1 MSDAAVHQPS
11 PAKRGRGR
19 GRGGTARGGAS
30 ARARGK
36 PSVGRRGR
44 AKVYDNSRA
53 QAAHERQRDL
63 KNAYATLAAAMK
75 PALEELAD
83 RNLDRL
89 RSDFNAHKEVD
100 QYHEIISFLDQRFKE
115 RVADL
120 NNARDL
126 SINTTTHELM
136 AKNDYVQKGYQNI
149 IADKVDDFYDT
160 LLRRAELLL
169 QLSNNG
175 EPLNKLDDSYNYKSI
190 TTEEAAQQ
198 GIYRKIHKGIEVP
211 YPQLHPELAR
221 EANKPNDPRT
231 PSKRKAA
238 YLSEDQPT
246 PKRPASALTSTA
258 IPRHIGGLLSAV
270 APDEPASQPASPS
283 PEPEDEDEPSAAD
296 EPVPARR
303 GRKPRAQLEASP
315 GANPDETPEV
325 DEDEQVPL
333 IPNGASDPDEFG
345 VRLITKRAR
354 INDAPNNRIMIPP
367 LFEYEDHEIGFRDST
382 NDKTRG
388 ATKAKRKKFLDK
400 PNSNAMLFDRTV
412 GGYDATSYVD
422 GELDKE
428 ALEKHKLHPKFGIF
442 LHSSVNEEEPPRPY
456 ESGWKPTVFVTET
469 GKIQHTSRSIPAAKA
484 SEDQRRMDLM
494 ALLNQ
499 HLADEGIDLADL
511 EDEEYQRLVKER
523 DERRLEQK
531 RQEVA
536 AQDKHDQHL
545 FGMNIDILLDAAD
558 QADRKQA
565 QEAQNPQPSQSV
577 SPTVS
582 RPSTRS
588 LKYDAVRDVF
598 GGSDLPPTVP
608 NVAPI
613 DNSGA
618 SNLLMLADMALSQ
631 AEEVAAPDPASGP
644 TSAPFPSN
652 SHQLTIQMPE
662 PVRPKQLRS
671 PSDLEQHGS
680 LVKFT
685 SANPFVPEPLAP
697 QLPHFVSRDPAY
709 APQPPPS
716 YQERKVYD
724 SPLAHPDNFAY
735 RETGVPYEQV
745 PTQQMQPP
753 KPHAFMGQPNSQ
765 PPKGAQEYAYAGPE
779 TPYEASQVRRPSQIS
794 QDDQYAPA
802 RPNTE
807 DVAISDSQTL
817 LDPQLFEDGQRPA
830 PSQLQAPQLEQTQQL
845 QPVQSGGVL
854 QQPQNSFFQTALN
867 SPGTAGSQE
876 QPHQPDYP
884 EPPQAQQQSGSQVAA
899 TQRPAPVNESSPGRT
914 PFSHPNGSDQQPLPV
929 LRPLHRGSGPLVAPT
944 AQAPAPRHI
953 MMTPSDPADDYH
965 PSPSAQYYDQGYHAN
980 GYAPDQPI
988 MSTEQGPRPAGYVAQ
1003 PMLQNSQQPPPYP
1016 SQYPPPG
1023 HSGSQPPP
1031 QYELQMVQ
1039 SPPPFGNGP
1048 GGSPSPSRRSG
1059 SFSSSSRNN
1068 KAQYREIKP
1077 APRMAEVYDANGSE
1091 LRTLLYNPAEGIRDY
1106 QATAPPPS
1114 HGPTQI
1120 RGWTHTTG
1128 SRKSR
1133 GKSSSDSQIDPLLGQ
1148 AERK

>member
-1 MSDAAVHQPS
+1 MNTSSKAIRYVAYFSFIFLTVFSS
-11 PAKRGRGR
+11 PA
-19 GRGGTARGGAS
+19 
-30 ARARGK
+30 
-36 PSVGRRGR
+36 
-44 AKVYDNSRA
+44 
-53 QAAHERQRDL
+53 HF
-63 KNAYATLAAAMK
+63 
-75 PALEELAD
+75 AD
-83 RNLDRL
+83 PCSQNL
-89 RSDFNAHKEVD
+89 FA
-100 QYHEIISFLDQRFKE
+100 E
-115 RVADL
+115 RV
-120 NNARDL
+120 
-126 SINTTTHELM
+126 E
-136 AKNDYVQKGYQNI
+136 
-149 IADKVDDFYDT
+149 DFYDT
-160 LLRRAELLL
+160 LLRRAEILLK
-169 QLSNNG
+169 LSNDG
-175 EPLNKLDDSYNYKSI
+175 ETVNVSLQQNVALVNKINRILILMTQKMDGSYNYKSI

-221 EANKPNDPRT
+221 EANKQNDPRT

-246 PKRPASALTSTA
+246 PKRPASALTGTA

-270 APDEPASQPASPS
+270 APDEPQSQPASPS
-283 PEPEDEDEPSAAD
+283 PEPEDDDEPSPAD
-296 EPVPARR
+296 EPAPTKR
-303 GRKPRAQLEASP
+303 GRKPRTQLEASP
-315 GANPDETPEV
+315 GANLDETPEA
-325 DEDEQVPL
+325 DEDEQVPP
-333 IPNGASDPDEFG
+333 IPNGASEPDEFG

-367 LFEYEDHEIGFRDST
+367 LYEYEDHEIGFRDST

-388 ATKAKRKKFLDK
+388 ATKAKRKKFLDQ

-412 GGYDATSYVD
+412 GGYDATSYED

-428 ALEKHKLHPKFGIF
+428 TLEKHQLHPKYGIF
-442 LHSSVNEEEPPRPY
+442 LNNSVNEEEAPRPY

-499 HLADEGIDLADL
+499 HLADEGIDQAEL
-511 EDEEYQRLVKER
+511 EDEEYHRLVKER
-523 DERRLEQK
+523 DERRLEQR
-531 RQEVA
+531 RQEDA
-536 AQDKHDQHL
+536 AQSKHDQHL
-545 FGMNIDILLDAAD
+545 FGMNIGILVDAAD
-558 QADRKQA
+558 QLDRQPA
-565 QEAQNPQPSQSV
+565 QETKNPQPSQSL
-577 SPTVS
+577 SPNVS

-598 GGSDLPPTVP
+598 GGSDQAPAAP
-608 NVAPI
+608 NVAPA
-613 DNSGA
+613 DNNGA
-618 SNLLMLADMALSQ
+618 FNLLMLADIAVSS
-631 AEEVAAPDPASGP
+631 AEAEAYPGPASG
-644 TSAPFPSN
+644 APAPVSGSLPGPGHSD

-697 QLPHFVSRDPAY
+697 QLPQFVSRDPAY
-709 APQPPPS
+709 PPQPPPS

-724 SPLAHPDNFAY
+724 SPLAPPDNFAY
-735 RETGVPYEQV
+735 REAGIPYEQM
-745 PTQQMQPP
+745 PPHQMQPP
-753 KPHAFMGQPNSQ
+753 KPQSYMGQQNSQ
-765 PPKGAQEYAYAGPE
+765 PPKGGQDYGYAGSE
-779 TPYEASQVRRPSQIS
+779 TSYEAPQLRRPSQIS

-807 DVAISDSQTL
+807 DVGILDSQTL
-817 LDPQLFEDGQRPA
+817 LDPQLFEAGQRPA
-830 PSQLQAPQLEQTQQL
+830 PSQLQAPQLEQIQQP
-845 QPVQSGGVL
+845 QAAQSGSVL

-867 SPGTAGSQE
+867 SPGMSPSQE
-876 QPHQPDYP
+876 QLRQPDYP
-884 EPPQAQQQSGSQVAA
+884 EPPQTQQQSGSQMAA
-899 TQRPAPVNESSPGRT
+899 ASRPPQVNESSPGRT
-914 PFSHPNGSDQQPLPV
+914 PFSHPNGTEQQPLPV

-944 AQAPAPRHI
+944 TQASAPRHI
-953 MMTPSDPADDYH
+953 MMTPGDPADDYH
-965 PSPSAQYYDQGYHAN
+965 GPSGQYYEQGYHTN

-988 MSTEQGPRPAGYVAQ
+988 MSTEQGPRSAGYMAQ
-1003 PMLQNSQQPPPYP
+1003 PMTHNSQQPPPYP
-1016 SQYPPPG
+1016 PQYPPPG
-1023 HSGSQPPP
+1023 QSGSQPPP
-1031 QYELQMVQ
+1031 QYEIQMVQ

-1048 GGSPSPSRRSG
+1048 GSPSPSRRSG

-1133 GKSSSDSQIDPLLGQ
+1133 GKSSSDSQIDPMLGQ
-1148 AERK
+1148 PEKK

>member
-1 MSDAAVHQPS
+1 M
-11 PAKRGRGR
+11 
-19 GRGGTARGGAS
+19 
-30 ARARGK
+30 
-36 PSVGRRGR
+36 
-44 AKVYDNSRA
+44 
-53 QAAHERQRDL
+53 
-63 KNAYATLAAAMK
+63 
-75 PALEELAD
+75 
-83 RNLDRL
+83 
-89 RSDFNAHKEVD
+89 
-100 QYHEIISFLDQRFKE
+100 
-115 RVADL
+115 
-120 NNARDL
+120 
-126 SINTTTHELM
+126 
-136 AKNDYVQKGYQNI
+136 
-149 IADKVDDFYDT
+149 
-160 LLRRAELLL
+160 
-169 QLSNNG
+169 
-175 EPLNKLDDSYNYKSI
+175 DDSYNYKSI

-211 YPQLHPELAR
+211 YPQRHPELAQ

-246 PKRPASALTSTA
+246 PKRPASALTGTA

-270 APDEPASQPASPS
+270 APDEPPSQPGSPS
-283 PEPEDEDEPSAAD
+283 PEPDDDDEPSPAD
-296 EPVPARR
+296 EPAPARR

-315 GANPDETPEV
+315 GANPDETPDL
-325 DEDEQVPL
+325 DEDEQIPP

-367 LFEYEDHEIGFRDST
+367 LYEYEEHEIGFRDST

-412 GGYDATSYVD
+412 CGYDATSYED
-422 GELDKE
+422 GELDKQ

-442 LHSSVNEEEPPRPY
+442 LNSSVNEEEPPRPY
-456 ESGWKPTVFVTET
+456 ESGWKPTVFVSET

-499 HLADEGIDLADL
+499 HLADEGIDQEDL
-511 EDEEYQRLVKER
+511 EDEEYRRLVKER

-531 RQEVA
+531 RQDDA

-545 FGMNIDILLDAAD
+545 FGMNIDILLDAAHQVEHQPVPD
-558 QADRKQA
+558 I
-565 QEAQNPQPSQSV
+565 QNQQPPQSV
-577 SPTVS
+577 SPSVS

-598 GGSDLPPTVP
+598 GGSDLATAAP

-618 SNLLMLADMALSQ
+618 FNLLLLADLALSQ
-631 AEEVAAPDPASGP
+631 VEAGDTPALASARVHVSAPASDPMTGLVKEE
-644 TSAPFPSN
+644 A
-652 SHQLTIQMPE
+652 HQLTIQMPE
-662 PVRPKQLRS
+662 PVRPKKLRS
-671 PSDLEQHGS
+671 PSDLEHHGS

-697 QLPHFVSRDPAY
+697 QLPQFISREPAY
-709 APQPPPS
+709 AQQPSHP

-724 SPLAHPDNFAY
+724 SPLAPPGNFAY
-735 RETGVPYEQV
+735 REAGVPYEQHH
-745 PTQQMQPP
+745 TQQMQPP
-753 KPHAFMGQPNSQ
+753 KPQSYMGQQKPQ
-765 PPKGAQEYAYAGPE
+765 TPQGAQEYAYGGPE
-779 TPYEASQVRRPSQIS
+779 TPYEGPQLRRPSQIP
-794 QDDQYAPA
+794 QDNQYAPA

-807 DVAISDSQTL
+807 DVAIMDSQTL
-817 LDPQLFEDGQRPA
+817 LDPQLFEVGQRPA

-845 QPVQSGGVL
+845 PPAQSGGVL

-867 SPGTAGSQE
+867 SPGVSPSQE

-884 EPPQAQQQSGSQVAA
+884 EPPQSHQQPGSHMAA
-899 TQRPAPVNESSPGRT
+899 ASRPPPGNESSPGRT

-929 LRPLHRGSGPLVAPT
+929 LRPLHRGSGPLVAPAT
-944 AQAPAPRHI
+944 QVPAPRHI

-965 PSPSAQYYDQGYHAN
+965 PQPPAQYYDQGYHTN

-988 MSTEQGPRPAGYVAQ
+988 MSTEQGPRSAGFMAQ
-1003 PMLQNSQQPPPYP
+1003 PMMHTSQQPPSYP
-1016 SQYPPPG
+1016 PHYPPPG
-1023 HSGSQPPP
+1023 LAGSQPPP
-1031 QYELQMVQ
+1031 QYDVQIMQ

-1059 SFSSSSRNN
+1059 SISSSSRNN

-1077 APRMAEVYDANGSE
+1077 APRVAEVYDANGSE

-1133 GKSSSDSQIDPLLGQ
+1133 GKSSSDSQIDPMLGQ